1 MINKIKNLVRDVT
14 SPIKKN
20 SKGNSLNQ
28 ITEEIK
34 KTMQIE
40 IDNLKKDYL
49 IKEEDSNKNMTKS
62 SQKNFKEEIIRE
74 KNILNS

>member
-1 MINKIKNLVRDVT
+1 
-14 SPIKKN
+14 
-20 SKGNSLNQ
+20 
-28 ITEEIK
+28 
-34 KTMQIE
+34 MQIE